1 MPASR
6 LSWSSVGAGPSWTTP
21 ASLAAARYFRT
32 VSRDR
37 PVPDAMLRWL
47 FPACQRRTTSAI
59 AILSTLPVRH
69 HHSSLRSVAMV
80 ADKAPKGGLMTL
92 VNWTDDPS

>member
-21 ASLAAARYFRT
+21 ASFASARYFRT

-47 FPACQRRTTSAI
+47 FPACQRRTTSATS
-59 AILSTLPVRH
+59 ILSTSLYAITTP
-69 HHSSLRSVAMV
+69 HSEVWQWSPIRRPRV
-80 ADKAPKGGLMTL
+80 D
-92 VNWTDDPS
+92 